1 MSSPDYVLSVHR
13 GYAEADYD
21 VISTNTQELEKHTVA
36 NVLASTFRNG
46 VVDRDT
52 VQSADLCPWV
62 AEERYSSGHNS

>member
-1 MSSPDYVLSVHR
+1 MDL
-13 GYAEADYD
+13 GYGIGLLTVQLALNATHVCAID
-21 VISTNTQELEKHTVA
+21 LEKHTVA

-62 AEERYSSGHNS
+62 AEER